1 MCLYRSLVL
10 SRLLYDFEVFCFSN
24 NQLRPAEVVQNGA
37 MRVITG
43 CTKDTS
49 ISALHYMLQ
58 LPTVAQQHQLNQ
70 TLGASK
76 ALQRP
81 THPLHDIVCRF
92 TDRAPRKRLIRTS
105 WVRSA

>member
-1 MCLYRSLVL
+1 
-10 SRLLYDFEVFCFSN
+10 
-24 NQLRPAEVVQNGA
+24 
-37 MRVITG
+37 MRVVTG

-49 ISALHYMLQ
+49 ISALRYMLQ

-70 TLGASK
+70 TLGVAK

-81 THPLHDIVCRF
+81 THPLHDIVSRF

-105 WVRSA
+105 WVRSACESLRGIRGRHSLRHDDGWVPVSQEVLHSW